1 MLLFKSS
8 LSTKRFFY
16 LLLSIVILILSI
28 NIFGYFH
35 ELGYD
40 GEHHKWYIEV
50 LPFDLP
56 SDSDTKEFFSP
67 PLPYFIPSLIDSICD
82 KTNELNIT
90 NLNCT
95 LVYGK
100 ITQALQAIMLISIF
114 FILKKIS
121 YLIYPDNNQ
130 HFLSLILLF
139 AMIPVTY
146 KSFAMIRGE
155 PYISFFMFLSIYLII
170 SICYK
175 SKNINT
181 KNIFLTGLFLGFMGL
196 SRQWGL
202 LFFPS
207 LVVLLIF
214 VIRSNDK
221 RFNLN
226 FLRYSFLS
234 FIVSFIIFGWFY
246 ATLFFEYGSIT
257 AFNRDPSSSGFRNQ
271 PLSFYF
277 GLGLDDIFSKPIRG
291 FSMTNMVLP
300 VLYADTWGDYWG
312 YFNVTMGRGGL
323 DTNYEIVP
331 YLGRVNLISLF
342 PTLCFI
348 FGIFLFIK
356 NQKSMKNERIFYILI
371 FSAINF
377 IWLGY
382 LWFLIKY
389 PIPSKGDTI
398 KATYILNLIHL
409 LPFFGSYFLERI
421 KIYNSKLFNLFFAI
435 LVIIFIHNIP
445 AMITRFFGGYS

>member
-170 SICYK
+170 
-175 SKNINT
+175 
-181 KNIFLTGLFLGFMGL
+181 
-196 SRQWGL
+196 
-202 LFFPS
+202 
-207 LVVLLIF
+207 
-214 VIRSNDK
+214 
-221 RFNLN
+221 
-226 FLRYSFLS
+226 
-234 FIVSFIIFGWFY
+234 
-246 ATLFFEYGSIT
+246 
-257 AFNRDPSSSGFRNQ
+257 
-271 PLSFYF
+271 
-277 GLGLDDIFSKPIRG
+277 
-291 FSMTNMVLP
+291 
-300 VLYADTWGDYWG
+300 
-312 YFNVTMGRGGL
+312 
-323 DTNYEIVP
+323 
-331 YLGRVNLISLF
+331 
-342 PTLCFI
+342 
-348 FGIFLFIK
+348 
-356 NQKSMKNERIFYILI
+356 
-371 FSAINF
+371 
-377 IWLGY
+377 
-382 LWFLIKY
+382 
-389 PIPSKGDTI
+389 
-398 KATYILNLIHL
+398 
-409 LPFFGSYFLERI
+409 
-421 KIYNSKLFNLFFAI
+421 
-435 LVIIFIHNIP
+435 
-445 AMITRFFGGYS
+445 